1 MQYFSVL
8 VWLISLTLGP
18 YGSIHVIANGN
29 ICFFLRLNI
38 YSIVYLCVCV
48 CSCVPMCVCMCVYT
62 HARLLQSCPTL
73 CNPMDYSLPGSSV
86 HRDCPGKNTGVG
98 CHFLFQGRR
107 NPGLM
112 SPALTGGFFTTSTIW
127 KAYKCISLCV
137 YVCVYLISLLVHLLM
152 DKVVVLSWIL

>member
-8 VWLISLTLGP
+8 VWFISLTLGP

-38 YSIVYLCVCV
+38 YSVVY
-48 CSCVPMCVCMCVYT
+48 MCVYT
-62 HARLLQSCPTL
+62 HAQLLQSCPTL
-73 CNPMDYSLPGSSV
+73 CNPMDYSLPSSSV
-86 HRDCPGKNTGVG
+86 HGDSSGKNTGVG

-112 SPALTGGFFTTSTIW
+112 SPALTGGFFTTSTTW
-127 KAYKCISLCV
+127 KAYKCISLYVC
-137 YVCVYLISLLVHLLM
+137 VCVYLISLLVHLLM
-152 DKVVVLSWIL
+152 DKGVFLSWIL

>member
-8 VWLISLTLGP
+8 VWFISLTLGP

-38 YSIVYLCVCV
+38 YSVVY
-48 CSCVPMCVCMCVYT
+48 MCVYT
-62 HARLLQSCPTL
+62 HAQLLQSCPTL
-73 CNPMDYSLPGSSV
+73 CNPMDYSLPSSSV
-86 HRDCPGKNTGVG
+86 HGDSSGKNTGVG

-112 SPALTGGFFTTSTIW
+112 SPALTGGFFTTSTTW
-127 KAYKCISLCV
+127 KAYKCISL
-137 YVCVYLISLLVHLLM
+137 YVCVSQPLSVAPFSTQRRHITGFFLL
-152 DKVVVLSWIL
+152 